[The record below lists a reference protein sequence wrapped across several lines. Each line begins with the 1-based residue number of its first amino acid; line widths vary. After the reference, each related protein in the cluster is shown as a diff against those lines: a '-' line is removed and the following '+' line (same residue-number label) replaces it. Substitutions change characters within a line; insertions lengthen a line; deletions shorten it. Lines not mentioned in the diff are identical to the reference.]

1 MGPLKTL
8 LMQRGRLLLA
18 LALCLMAP
26 PSLEASPTVV
36 GSDCT
41 VKGKK
46 LYGKVKV
53 VDSFPDLKVQVVS
66 AFPDLKVNVVTAFPD
81 RCGQWQ
87 MVDSFPD
94 LKVQWVTAFPDI
106 KIQYV
111 DAFPGRP

>member
-1 MGPLKTL
+1 M
-8 LMQRGRLLLA
+8 MHRARWLLA
-18 LALCLMAP
+18 LALFLMAP
-26 PSLEASPTVV
+26 PSLEASPTAV
-36 GSDCT
+36 GPDCT
-41 VKGKK
+41 FKGKK

-66 AFPDLKVNVVTAFPD
+66 AFPDLKVKVVTAFPD
-81 RCGQWQ
+81 SCGKWQ

-94 LKVQWVTAFPDI
+94 LKVQIVTAFPDV